1 MLAETLTVV
10 SAANAAIGQIKTLVS
25 HGNDISSMGRQLGA
39 ILTAEE
45 TLQAQGNSKKK
56 SLFSKALGKDNDS
69 FEEFMHL
76 EKIREARKEIESM
89 MKIYG
94 RAGLYQDWVNFQRE
108 ERVRKKQ
115 EAEDRAKARAFF
127 VNLAQWSIAG
137 LIIFGSAFGLLY
149 WAWLNRGW

>member
-1 MLAETLTVV
+1 MMLAETLAVV

-137 LIIFGSAFGLLY
+137 LIMF
-149 WAWLNRGW
+149 